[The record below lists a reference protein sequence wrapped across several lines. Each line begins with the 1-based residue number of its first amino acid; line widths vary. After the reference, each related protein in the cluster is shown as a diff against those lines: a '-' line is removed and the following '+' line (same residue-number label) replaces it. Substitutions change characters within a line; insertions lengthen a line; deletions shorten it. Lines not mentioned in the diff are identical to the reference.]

1 MFWGSF
7 HHQFKGPCLFWEKEW
22 GSINAEQYCDRII
35 PIIDGYLHLMRQ
47 DGNYLHLMQ
56 DGAPGHRGQ
65 YTADEL
71 RERGIYPIFW
81 PAFSPDLNPIE
92 MVWNWMKDWIQEHYP
107 EDKELSYDR
116 LREVVRAAWD
126 AVPEAVL
133 KDLIESMP
141 ARCQAVIDACGGHTK
156 Y

>member
-1 MFWGSF
+1 
-7 HHQFKGPCLFWEKEW
+7 
-22 GSINAEQYCDRII
+22 
-35 PIIDGYLHLMRQ
+35 
-47 DGNYLHLMQ
+47 MQ

-65 YTADEL
+65 YTATEL
-71 RERGIYPIFW
+71 HECGIYPIFW

-107 EDKELSYDR
+107 NDNELSYNL

-126 AVPEAVL
+126 AVPETFL